1 MPDGWRKQV
10 EPMRDQKERLRYYEH
25 LCRKAEKNTS
35 AETMSCAK
43 CAYHREDFWYRT
55 CVFTRLSVRTERGCI
70 SKVATEERKS
80 CERRDEI
87 NACLTISTARRQNNS
102 PSTVCPR
109 SSLRGISSK
118 ISRRRWSFLLPSADK
133 EESGSVR
140 PDPDADY
147 EEEDD
152 SDFDYPMNDEETDE
166 DDSDYYDESGDDQ
179 PV

>member
-1 MPDGWRKQV
+1 MFDYFYGAQ
-10 EPMRDQKERLRYYEH
+10 
-25 LCRKAEKNTS
+25 AEQFS
-35 AETMSCAK
+35 
-43 CAYHREDFWYRT
+43 FYR
-55 CVFTRLSVRTERGCI
+55 V
-70 SKVATEERKS
+70 
-80 CERRDEI
+80 
-87 NACLTISTARRQNNS
+87 
-102 PSTVCPR
+102 PR
-109 SSLRGISSK
+109 STLRGISSK